1 MSIFNKI
8 FLDCV
13 KHDGIV
19 SVATSSPDNKAH
31 IANTWNKYLI
41 LTEDEKIL
49 IPCFG
54 FRRTEQN
61 TQQNAYMEVTVG
73 SHEVKGKMGMGTGFL
88 LKGTGEF
95 LKEGPLFD
103 AMHDKCS
110 FCNRVLVF
118 TPVNCRQTI

>member
-1 MSIFNKI
+1 MLFNEV
-8 FLDCV
+8 FRACV
-13 KHDGIV
+13 AHDGIV
-19 SVATSSPDNKAH
+19 AVASCSKAGQAH
-31 IANTWNKYLI
+31 VANTWNKYLI

-54 FRRTEQN
+54 FRKTEE
-61 TQQNAYMEVTVG
+61 NAKSNPQLEVTIG
-73 SHEVKGKMGMGTGFL
+73 SHEVQGKMGMGTGFL
-88 LKGTGEF
+88 LRGKAEF

-118 TPVNCRQTI
+118 TPELCRQTI